1 MVAYPL
7 SGRGYHSKE
16 FMKTS
21 DVRIL
26 VVDDE
31 PLLLE
36 MISDLFETYE
46 FQVDKASSGNQAW
59 ELCQKNS
66 YNLVL
71 TDVRMSDGD
80 GIELTKKIKAHHPTV
95 PSVLIMSGF
104 TDLLNEEIYH
114 FGAEGKFIKPYDIK
128 ALRSAV
134 QTCLLTPVAR
144 WEKPLSNDR
153 RTLTIKKTGESFTEL
168 ESQRRVLFG
177 RGGFFFAHALT
188 PPEKGSVVAFTIEVQ
203 KPKLV
208 TLQGEGV
215 VRWIQHH
222 GRHNIPAGIGIEI
235 ISLPKPASQIYQ
247 EYFGSIVSFIP
258 SPGRL

>member
-1 MVAYPL
+1 MAEIVIQ
-7 SGRGYHSKE
+7 KE

-26 VVDDE
+26 IVDDE

-46 FQVDKASSGNQAW
+46 FQVDKATSGNQGW
-59 ELCQKNS
+59 ELCQKNL

-71 TDVRMSDGD
+71 TDVRMADGD

-114 FGAEGKFIKPYDIK
+114 FGAEGKFTKPFDNK
-128 ALRSAV
+128 AIRNAV

-144 WEKPLSNDR
+144 WDKPLTGDR
-153 RTLTIKKTGESFTEL
+153 RTLNIKKTGESFSEL
-168 ESQRRVLFG
+168 ESQKKVLFG
-177 RGGFFFAHALT
+177 RGGFFIAHALS
-188 PPEKGSVVAFTIEVQ
+188 PPDKGSIVTFTIEVQ

-208 TLQGEGV
+208 TLKGEGI

-222 GRHNIPAGIGIEI
+222 GKHNIPAGIGIEI
-235 ISLPKPASQIYQ
+235 ISLPQPESKIYQ
-247 EYFGSIVSFIP
+247 EYFGKLVPYIP
-258 SPGRL
+258 SPGKL